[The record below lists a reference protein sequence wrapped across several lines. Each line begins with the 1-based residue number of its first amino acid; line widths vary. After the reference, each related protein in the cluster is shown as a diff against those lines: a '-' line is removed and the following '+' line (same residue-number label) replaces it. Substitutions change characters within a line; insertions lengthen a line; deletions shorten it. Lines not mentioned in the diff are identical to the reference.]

1 MDNKKRKNGE
11 ASKINWR
18 KFLKNMVA
26 QMRPKAGI
34 KDLPAKVQGQYI
46 LVCALCI
53 IAALISVV
61 LAVRQRNPQLLVGIP
76 IALLIYVFVV
86 LEYFSGFFYLTNQ
99 SVEGFVITV
108 PKLTIGGTDFTQKL
122 AQDYKRLF
130 LVIKTD
136 NDVFYKI
143 PCSGNAAN
151 VSVGDRIRA
160 YCEAG
165 EIIQISEN
173 SFRTPNASLIEVL
186 EEHPETEKE
195 DTIVHE

>member
-1 MDNKKRKNGE
+1 MENKKRKNGE

-18 KFLKNMVA
+18 KSLKNMVA
-26 QMRPKAGI
+26 QIRPKAGI

-99 SVEGFVITV
+99 TVEGYVIAV
-108 PKLTIGGTDFTQKL
+108 PKLTAGGTDFTQKL

-130 LVIKTD
+130 LVIKKD

-143 PCSGNAAN
+143 PCAGNAAN
-151 VSVGDRIRA
+151 VSVGDKIRA

-165 EIIQISEN
+165 EILQISEN
-173 SFRTPNASLIEVL
+173 SFRTPNAALIEVL

-195 DTIVHE
+195 V